1 MGPRPEGLKRPI
13 NRLGGLFTPPGALPL
28 GPPYLATYARVNF
41 CPSLRVRVRIE
52 AAYLRRLCANPLTGT
67 APGAFDLK
75 ADKSLPWTGRRI

>member
-28 GPPYLATYARVNF
+28 GPPYLATYA
-41 CPSLRVRVRIE
+41 RVRIE